1 MPNSNKYF
9 SDGFKTVV
17 SILLQ
22 KSVQWNHSCCVPQHP
37 VLHQRG
43 AAEVLGC
50 LTLVFRGGRQKQWLC
65 LFSHWGIVHG
75 CTSLLTRKWQQRSL
89 LWQIQSPA
97 DKLSKGRES
106 HQRPDN
112 WELLRACNSVLNC
125 CWVDEQNQSLHM
137 EPFLL
142 LLPLPRGK
150 ETCLSP
156 SCRLATRSFRWSL
169 EFELQAQLI
178 PSNPMA
184 MPGGDPGR
192 KGESESSGTLHFLC
206 VSSLQLLREGQ
217 KKKKAPIQSLL

>member
-97 DKLSKGRES
+97 DKLSTGKVTSDQITENCSGRATQS
-106 HQRPDN
+106 WTAAGLMN
-112 WELLRACNSVLNC
+112 KTRACTWSHFC
-125 CWVDEQNQSLHM
+125 FC
-137 EPFLL
+137 FLCPGERRPVCHHPADWPQDHL
-142 LLPLPRGK
+142 GGPWNL
-150 ETCLSP
+150 
-156 SCRLATRSFRWSL
+156 SCRLS
-169 EFELQAQLI
+169 
-178 PSNPMA
+178 
-184 MPGGDPGR
+184 
-192 KGESESSGTLHFLC
+192 
-206 VSSLQLLREGQ
+206 
-217 KKKKAPIQSLL
+217 